1 MKALLVAAIFAR
13 ALTAADAPP
22 SVSALVDQ
30 ARATAAGSNRAI
42 FVVFG
47 ASW

>member
-1 MKALLVAAIFAR
+1 MKALLAAAIFAR

-22 SVSALVDQ
+22 AVSALLDQ
-30 ARATAAGSNRAI
+30 AKATAAADNRAI
-42 FVVFG
+42 FLVFG